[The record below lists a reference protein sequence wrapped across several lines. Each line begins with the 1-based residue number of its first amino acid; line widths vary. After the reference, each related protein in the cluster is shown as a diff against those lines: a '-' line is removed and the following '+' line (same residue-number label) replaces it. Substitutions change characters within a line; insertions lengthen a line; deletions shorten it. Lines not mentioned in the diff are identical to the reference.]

1 MAWKLRPRRG
11 VAVQGGPKKE
21 YGMAVETQEVRELI
35 DFAPEG
41 FLVTSFYLN
50 VDARGFPSPDHIAT
64 SLDSVIHGAQIERDE
79 VARNLEHDASESLRT
94 DLEKIEDYIKEE
106 FERQDT
112 NGVGIFSCAGKDFWE
127 VVSLP

>member
-1 MAWKLRPRRG
+1 
-11 VAVQGGPKKE
+11 
-21 YGMAVETQEVRELI
+21 MAVETQEVRELI

-50 VDARGFPSPDHIAT
+50 VDAREFPSPDHIAT

-112 NGVGIFSCAGKDFWE
+112 NGVGIFSCAGK
-127 VVSLP
+127 LPQARLLC